1 MLLRFAKST
10 RWLWGGFSLALALT
24 LAWSPGQAGGITL
37 SLADDGRTT
46 AQLVCD
52 GSVLLDQVYY
62 LRLALTDGALLV
74 SYRESL
80 QSDAPEKVLILTTY
94 GSCEA
99 QENDFPF
106 SRFNG
111 Y

>member
-1 MLLRFAKST
+1 MSLRFAEST
-10 RWLWGGFSLALALT
+10 RRLWVGFSAALLLT
-24 LAWSPGQAGGITL
+24 LASSPGQAGGIIL

-52 GSVLLDQVYY
+52 GSVVLDQVYY
-62 LRLALTDGALLV
+62 LRLALTNGALVV

-80 QSDAPEKVLILTTY
+80 RTDAPETVLILTTY
-94 GSCEA
+94 GRCEA